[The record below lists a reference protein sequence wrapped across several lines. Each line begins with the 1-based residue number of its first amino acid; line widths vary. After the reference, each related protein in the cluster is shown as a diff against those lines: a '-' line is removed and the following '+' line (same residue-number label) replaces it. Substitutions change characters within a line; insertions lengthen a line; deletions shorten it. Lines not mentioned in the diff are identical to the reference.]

1 MSDNIINSN
10 VDSASAVGAQTP
22 KTVKSSPSRNT
33 TVKNTPVRRRKG
45 KSLEKSKAKKGYL
58 FVLPFI
64 IGFFFFYMPMIVESI
79 QYSFSEF
86 KIDRI
91 QGLTLKNVGIDNYEY
106 ALFEDTEFVPTLIGS
121 LKELLFDVP
130 AIVIFS
136 LFIAIILNGKMAGR
150 AAFRAI
156 FFIPVIVSTG
166 IIEAIDMQDT
176 IGANLSSGASID
188 TGGGQTSSA
197 GTEIISSLD
206 VQRFFS
212 SMQVGTELVQYV
224 TGIVNNVYNIINR
237 SGVQMLVFLAG
248 LQSIS
253 PAIYE
258 SCFIEGASSWETFW
272 KITFPMIS
280 PMILVNTIYTIIDS
294 FVSESNT
301 VMRYISDV
309 YDGSIQ
315 HAVVRS
321 TAMSWIYFIVVLLI
335 LLVASALLSAYVF
348 YQRKDA

>member
-1 MSDNIINSN
+1 MDQTNMNK
-10 VDSASAVGAQTP
+10 VKPASKP
-22 KTVKSSPSRNT
+22 KT
-33 TVKNTPVRRRKG
+33 RRKG
-45 KSLEKSKAKKGYL
+45 KSLEKSKAKKGYF

-64 IGFFFFYMPMIVESI
+64 LGFFLIYLPLIVESL
-79 QYSFSEF
+79 QYSFSEITINAR
-86 KIDRI
+86 KGGMI
-91 QGLTLKNVGIDNYEY
+91 LKNVGFDNYKY
-106 ALFEDTEFVPTLIGS
+106 ALFEDTSFVPTLIGS
-121 LKELLFDVP
+121 LKDLLFDVP

-136 LFIAIILNGKMAGR
+136 LFIAIILNGKMVGR

-166 IIEAIDMQDT
+166 IIEAIDLQN
-176 IGANLSSGASID
+176 GLAAGLSNGSSID
-188 TGGGQTSSA
+188 TGGGQTTST

-212 SMQVGTELVQYV
+212 NMQVGKDLVNYV
-224 TGIVNNVYNIINR
+224 TNIVNNVYDIINR

-280 PMILVNTIYTIIDS
+280 PMIFVNSIYTIIDA

-301 VMRYISDV
+301 VMRYISNV

-315 HAVVRS
+315 HAIVRS
-321 TAMSWIYFIVVLLI
+321 TAMSWIYFVIVLLI
-335 LLVASALLSAYVF
+335 LGLVSVLLSAYVF

>member
-1 MSDNIINSN
+1 MN
-10 VDSASAVGAQTP
+10 QTNMATTAKPAP
-22 KTVKSSPSRNT
+22 K
-33 TVKNTPVRRRKG
+33 RRKG
-45 KSLEKSKAKKGYL
+45 KSLEKSKAKKGYF

-64 IGFFFFYMPMIVESI
+64 LGFFLIYLPLIVESL
-79 QYSFSEF
+79 QYSFSEISINA
-86 KIDRI
+86 K
-91 QGLTLKNVGIDNYEY
+91 QGGMSLKNVGFDNYAY
-106 ALFEDTEFVPTLIGS
+106 ALFEDTSFVPTLIGS
-121 LKELLFDVP
+121 LKDLLFDVP

-166 IIEAIDMQDT
+166 IIEAIDLQNSLAS
-176 IGANLSSGASID
+176 GLSNGSSID
-188 TGGGQTSSA
+188 TGGGQTTSA

-212 SMQVGTELVQYV
+212 NMQVGRDLVNYV
-224 TGIVNNVYNIINR
+224 TNIVNNVYDIINR

-280 PMILVNTIYTIIDS
+280 PMIFVNAIYTIIDA

-301 VMRYISDV
+301 VMSYISGV
-309 YDGSIQ
+309 YEGSIQ
-315 HAVVRS
+315 HAIVRS
-321 TAMSWIYFIVVLLI
+321 TAMSWIYFIIVILI
-335 LLVASALLSAYVF
+335 LGLVSILLSAYVF

>member
-1 MSDNIINSN
+1 MSIN
-10 VDSASAVGAQTP
+10 
-22 KTVKSSPSRNT
+22 
-33 TVKNTPVRRRKG
+33 
-45 KSLEKSKAKKGYL
+45 AKLGGM
-58 FVLPFI
+58 V
-64 IGFFFFYMPMIVESI
+64 
-79 QYSFSEF
+79 
-86 KIDRI
+86 
-91 QGLTLKNVGIDNYEY
+91 LKNVGFDNYEY
-106 ALFEDTEFVPTLIGS
+106 ALFEDTSFVPTLIGS

-166 IIEAIDMQDT
+166 IIEAIDLQNSLAA
-176 IGANLSSGASID
+176 GLSSGNTID
-188 TGGGQTSSA
+188 TGGGQTTST
-197 GTEIISSLD
+197 GTEIISALD

-212 SMQVGTELVQYV
+212 NMQVGKDLVSYV
-224 TGIVNNVYNIINR
+224 TNIVNNVYDIINR

-280 PMILVNTIYTIIDS
+280 PMIFVNAIYTIIDA
-294 FVSESNT
+294 FVSETNT
-301 VMRYISDV
+301 VMSYISGV

-321 TAMSWIYFIVVLLI
+321 TAMSWIYFIIVLAI
-335 LLVASALLSAYVF
+335 LGLVSALLSAYVF

>member
-1 MSDNIINSN
+1 MNQTNNN
-10 VDSASAVGAQTP
+10 VAAKPAP
-22 KTVKSSPSRNT
+22 K
-33 TVKNTPVRRRKG
+33 RRKG
-45 KSLEKSKAKKGYL
+45 KSLEKSKAKKGYF

-64 IGFFFFYMPMIVESI
+64 LGFFLIYLPLIVESI
-79 QYSFSEF
+79 QYSFSEISINA
-86 KIDRI
+86 K
-91 QGLTLKNVGIDNYEY
+91 QGGMSLKNVGFDNYTY
-106 ALFEDTEFVPTLIGS
+106 ALFEDTSFVPTLIGS
-121 LKELLFDVP
+121 LKDLLFDVP

-166 IIEAIDMQDT
+166 IIEAIDLQNSLAA
-176 IGANLSSGASID
+176 GLSTGNSID
-188 TGGGQTSSA
+188 TGGGQTTSA

-212 SMQVGTELVQYV
+212 NMQVGKDLVSYV
-224 TGIVNNVYNIINR
+224 TNIVNNVYDIINR

-280 PMILVNTIYTIIDS
+280 PMIFVNSIYTIIDA

-301 VMRYISDV
+301 VMSYISNV
-309 YDGSIQ
+309 YEGSIQ
-315 HAVVRS
+315 HAIVRS
-321 TAMSWIYFIVVLLI
+321 TAMSWIYFVIVLLI
-335 LLVASALLSAYVF
+335 LGLVSILLSAYVF

>member
-1 MSDNIINSN
+1 MTQTNTN
-10 VDSASAVGAQTP
+10 VAAKPAP
-22 KTVKSSPSRNT
+22 
-33 TVKNTPVRRRKG
+33 RRKG

-64 IGFFFFYMPMIVESI
+64 LGFFLIYLPLIVESI
-79 QYSFSEF
+79 QYSFSEMSING
-86 KIDRI
+86 KLGGM
-91 QGLTLKNVGIDNYEY
+91 QLKNVGFDNYKY
-106 ALFEDTEFVPTLIGS
+106 ALFEDTEFVPVLISS
-121 LKELLFDVP
+121 LKELVFDVP

-136 LFIAIILNGKMAGR
+136 LFIAIILNGKMVGR

-166 IIEAIDMQDT
+166 IIEAIDLQN
-176 IGANLSSGASID
+176 GLAAGLSNGSTID
-188 TGGGQTSSA
+188 TGGGQTTST
-197 GTEIISSLD
+197 GTQIISSLD

-212 SMQVGTELVQYV
+212 SMQVGTELVTYV
-224 TGIVNNVYNIINR
+224 TGLVNNVYDIINR

-272 KITFPMIS
+272 KITYPMLS
-280 PMILVNTIYTIIDS
+280 PMILVNTIYTIIDA
-294 FVSESNT
+294 FVSETNT
-301 VMRYISDV
+301 VMSYISSV

-321 TAMSWIYFIVVLLI
+321 TAMSWIYFVVVLLI
-335 LLVASALLSAYVF
+335 LGLASALLSAYVF